1 MGTREELI
9 AAIESINADTE
20 NIRKMPDDVQD
31 KFEEVI
37 SAIRWGGGL
46 IGLPFGGIFG
56 AAAGLAAANEIADAL
71 WERRDKIH
79 EVLSQVTEKLGEI
92 AEGILAPVTFVD
104 KAVVWRDISAKA
116 AEAYNFQ
123 TLTSL
128 RSDWS
133 GIAADR
139 YFDAASRQEKA
150 LNAVPALAT
159 SVAKSLENLASG
171 ILAFYSTLATDLSK
185 LITNVSTSLA
195 AIVGKGPAAVTEAD
209 EIVRLVGLI
218 KDAAVDAAASILKLA
233 QEEMIV
239 GNELGSAV
247 GSNIGLGY
255 QWPPAVAPGAAYDDA
270 SVADGSNEWSINTD
284 IRLSER
290 TPR

>member
-1 MGTREELI
+1 MDTREQLI
-9 AAIESINADTE
+9 AAIESINAETE
-20 NIRKMPDDVQD
+20 TVRTMPDDVQE

-46 IGLPFGGIFG
+46 GGLSFGGVFG

-92 AEGILAPVTFVD
+92 AEGIFAPVTFID
-104 KAVVWRDISAKA
+104 KAAVWRDISAKA

-123 TLTSL
+123 SGTSL

-159 SVAKSLENLASG
+159 SIASTLETLAG
-171 ILAFYSTLATDLSK
+171 NILKFYSTVAESLATF
-185 LITNVSTSLA
+185 ITNVTTSLA
-195 AIVGKGPAAVTEAD
+195 AIVGKGPLAVFEAD
-209 EIVRLVGLI
+209 EIVRLVNSV
-218 KDAAVDAAASILKLA
+218 KDLVIDVVFKLGQLG
-233 QEEMIV
+233 QEELIA
-239 GNELGSAV
+239 GNQLGSAV

-270 SVADGSNEWSINTD
+270 SVADGSNEWSVNTD